1 MSLERFFLKNKTIL
15 VTGASG
21 GIGRQIAIT
30 ITEAG
35 GNVIITGR
43 DEIKLNETFNL
54 LLNKGNKMIPI
65 ELTKDSEIGK
75 LIQFCPP
82 LDGVIHSAGIADLY
96 PTKFINKK
104 KIDETFSINYFAPM
118 LLMAG
123 LFQAKKI
130 NNKASIVFISSFS
143 SHSPFPSG
151 ALYTGSKAALENYSH
166 VLAVEHAKTGLRSNC
181 VAPALVKTEIYEN
194 TFQSNAALENIDK
207 TAKEYEKVYLHGFG
221 NPSDV
226 ADAILFLLSDASRWI
241 TGQTIILDGGYMLGM
256 VSKVLKM

>member
-1 MSLERFFLKNKTIL
+1 MALERFLLKDKTIL
-15 VTGASG
+15 ITGASG
-21 GIGRQIAIT
+21 GIGRQTAIT

-43 DEIKLNETFNL
+43 DKFRLQETFNL
-54 LLNKGNKMIPI
+54 LLNEGNKMIPI
-65 ELTKDSEIGK
+65 ELTDELEIK
-75 LIQFCPP
+75 RLIQNCPS

-104 KIDETFSINYFAPM
+104 KIEETFAINYFAPI

-123 LFQAKKI
+123 LFQSKKI
-130 NNKASIVFISSFS
+130 NNKASIVFLSSFS

-181 VAPALVKTEIYEN
+181 VAPALVKTSIYEN
-194 TFQSNAALENIDK
+194 TFQSNAALDDVDK

-221 NPSDV
+221 MPSDV

-241 TGQTIILDGGYMLGM
+241 TGQTITLDGGYMLGM

>member
-21 GIGRQIAIT
+21 GIGRQVAIT

-130 NNKASIVFISSFS
+130 NNKAS
-143 SHSPFPSG
+143 
-151 ALYTGSKAALENYSH
+151 
-166 VLAVEHAKTGLRSNC
+166 
-181 VAPALVKTEIYEN
+181 
-194 TFQSNAALENIDK
+194 
-207 TAKEYEKVYLHGFG
+207 
-221 NPSDV
+221 
-226 ADAILFLLSDASRWI
+226 
-241 TGQTIILDGGYMLGM
+241 
-256 VSKVLKM
+256 